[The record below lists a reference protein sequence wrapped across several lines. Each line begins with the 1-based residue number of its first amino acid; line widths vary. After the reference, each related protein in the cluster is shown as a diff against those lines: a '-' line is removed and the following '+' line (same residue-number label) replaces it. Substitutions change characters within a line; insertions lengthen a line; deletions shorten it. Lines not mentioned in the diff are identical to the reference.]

1 MAGMAPAKPQPCY
14 DFSMTETAE
23 QKLNRF
29 ECVIRLQMTEID
41 KLRAE
46 VKRLVDWIMG
56 DTDALT
62 VLQSVYQ
69 NPQASE
75 GNRIKAAAASLAF
88 ERPKISVQVSVRGP
102 AVLGERLDQANGMK
116 TINPPKVIDHQALTR
131 PSSLLS

>member
-1 MAGMAPAKPQPCY
+1 
-14 DFSMTETAE
+14 MTAESTE

-29 ECVIRLQMTEID
+29 ECVIRLQMAEID

-46 VKRLVDWIMG
+46 NKRLVDWIMG
-56 DTDALT
+56 DADALT
-62 VLQSVYQ
+62 TLQAVYQ

-116 TINPPKVIDHQALTR
+116 VVNPPKVIDHQA
-131 PSSLLS
+131 